1 MENKALLGGI
11 IGVILGGLIVATI
24 SIITMQSERSMGSL
38 DTQKG
43 DAFDEAFIATMIEHH
58 QGAVDMAKLAE
69 KNAKHD
75 EIKNLS
81 KQIINTQ
88 QKEIN
93 QLKMWQQEWGYETS
107 SDTSGSHMD
116 MGH

>member
-1 MENKALLGGI
+1 MESKVVLSGI
-11 IGVILGGLIVATI
+11 IGFILGGFIVSVIAI
-24 SIITMQSERSMGSL
+24 NTMQPGSSVSL
-38 DTQKG
+38 DSQKG

-69 KNAKHD
+69 KNAKHS

-81 KQIINTQ
+81 REIIDTQ

-93 QLKMWQQEWGYETS
+93 QLRLWQQEWGYKIS
-107 SDTSGSHMD
+107 SDPSTTHMNMSH
-116 MGH
+116 